1 MAKKIIIDRHWWY
14 QPSWYKEYATRIKKN
29 VAVRMLVTS
38 FGGRNYGHDDD
49 DDNRAA
55 RRFEKKM
62 ADGRAFPVIEVVKVA
77 RKGRTKYQVTDG
89 NHRVLAWKLLGKKKL
104 PVLIIG
110 RQRTTVDI
118 DF

>member
-29 VAVRMLVTS
+29 VAVRTLVTS
-38 FGGRNYGHDDD
+38 FGGKDYGEDG

-55 RRFEKKM
+55 NRFAKKM
-62 ADGRAFPVIEVVKVA
+62 ASGHAFPVIEVVKIK
-77 RKGRTKYQVTDG
+77 RKGKVRFRVTDG

-110 RQRTTVDI
+110 QQRTTLDI